1 MPPSL
6 WERTQR
12 NSKRG
17 FDKTWQ
23 ALDKLGDPVNR
34 LSYRLGAEAF
44 WPMTLDKEC
53 EKAARIMRSFCKDGF
68 YADEDGGPDVTPDGK
83 LNRPKGKQ
91 HVLQKIPQQVIQRAL
106 GLAIF
111 TTMRSGL
118 WFSGSGGAGVLLG
131 RVPGSGEWSPP
142 SGIMLHTAG
151 IGLLAGVDIYDCV
164 VVINTPEALEAFK
177 TFRCTIGGEIS
188 ASAGPVGVGG
198 ILESEVHR
206 RQTPIWNYMKSR
218 GLYGGIQIDGTVI
231 IERTDENE
239 RFYNEPLSVVDILAG
254 KARYAPP
261 EINGLLQTIKA
272 AQGDQDVDE
281 SLLPP
286 PGETPGDL
294 SNPVSGGPVFG
305 VPAVDDPDPFGVKAL
320 EAEGFFIRE
329 AGTNHHPSHEV
340 FEFKP
345 NPNSP
350 VYATFAASRASLDSS
365 NRTSWRVS
373 VQSHVSVDRGTQT
386 DNATAPTSVSRASSR
401 SRLALSDKE
410 DGEPDEVEEE
420 DIEDDLEVHEV
431 SSATVSKRGSGIE
444 DAAHQS
450 KRTSSSPNMESH
462 RQSPTTFTRA
472 RLVTIPK
479 RTMPVPPPLPP
490 RHPQRME
497 SASLPVSPVFPPL
510 PSSPSSASVDGRRSE
525 GSTDSSMLNGF
536 AELPLHFG
544 PASSH
549 RRGSSG
555 SAASLHESTIQE
567 RDEFHSISSDPSSD
581 HESDRA
587 SDDSHTTTD
596 ARDMEPHAITLD
608 SKVVSAMDQQQEQ
621 DNDVVHAQTI

>member
-12 NSKRG
+12 NSKKG

-34 LSYRLGAEAF
+34 LSYHLGAEAF

-53 EKAARIMRSFCKDGF
+53 EKAARILRSFCKDGF
-68 YADEDGGPDVTPDGK
+68 FADDDGGPDTTPDGK

-91 HVLQKIPQQVIQRAL
+91 HVLQKIPPQVIQRAL

-151 IGLLAGVDIYDCV
+151 VGLLAGVDIYDCV

-177 TFRCTIGGEIS
+177 TFRCTVGGEIS
-188 ASAGPVGVGG
+188 ASAGPIGVGG
-198 ILESEVHR
+198 ILESEVHK
-206 RQTPIWNYMKSR
+206 RQTPVWNYMKSR

-239 RFYNEPLSVVDILAG
+239 RFYCEPLSVVDILAG

-272 AQGDQDVDE
+272 AQGDRDVDE

-294 SNPVSGGPVFG
+294 SNPGGGPVFG

-329 AGTNHHPSHEV
+329 AGTKHHPSYDV

-365 NRTSWRVS
+365 NRTSWRAS

-410 DGEPDEVEEE
+410 GEADEVE

-444 DAAHQS
+444 DAHQPKS
-450 KRTSSSPNMESH
+450 ASSSPSIDSH
-462 RQSPTTFTRA
+462 RQSPTFTRA

-479 RTMPVPPPLPP
+479 RTLPPAPPLPP
-490 RHPQRME
+490 RHPQRIE
-497 SASLPVSPVFPPL
+497 STSTPVSPVFPPL
-510 PSSPSSASVDGRRSE
+510 PSSSSSSSSSSVDGRRSVV
-525 GSTDSSMLNGF
+525 STNSGMLNGF
-536 AELPLHFG
+536 AELPLHFR
-544 PASSH
+544 PSSSH
-549 RRGSSG
+549 SNVSG
-555 SAASLHESTIQE
+555 SLHESPIQE

-608 SKVVSAMDQQQEQ
+608 SKMSGMEQEH
-621 DNDVVHAQTI
+621 DVVHAQTIY

>member
-1 MPPSL
+1 MPQSI

-17 FDKTWQ
+17 FDKTWH

-53 EKAARIMRSFCKDGF
+53 EKAARIMRSFCNDGF
-68 YADEDGGPDVTPDGK
+68 YADDDGGPETTPDGK

-91 HVLQKIPQQVIQRAL
+91 HVLQKIPPQVIQQAL

-131 RVPGSGEWSPP
+131 RIPGSGEWSPP

-151 IGLLAGVDIYDCV
+151 VGLLAGVDIYDCV

-177 TFRCTIGGEIS
+177 TFRCTVGGEIS

-198 ILESEVHR
+198 ILESEVHK

-261 EINGLLQTIKA
+261 EINGLLHTIKA
-272 AQGDQDVDE
+272 AQGDTDVDE

-286 PGETPGDL
+286 AGETPGDL
-294 SNPVSGGPVFG
+294 SNPTGGPMFG

-329 AGTNHHPSHEV
+329 AGTNHHPSYEV

-365 NRTSWRVS
+365 NRTSWRAS

-386 DNATAPTSVSRASSR
+386 DNATAPTSISRTSSR
-401 SRLALSDKE
+401 SRLALSEK
-410 DGEPDEVEEE
+410 DGDLDEIE

-444 DAAHQS
+444 DALQS
-450 KRTSSSPNMESH
+450 KSASSSPNMESH
-462 RQSPTTFTRA
+462 RQSPTFTRA

-479 RTMPVPPPLPP
+479 RTTPAVAAVPPPLPP
-490 RHPQRME
+490 RHPQRLE
-497 SASLPVSPVFPPL
+497 SASTPVSPVFPPV

-525 GSTDSSMLNGF
+525 TTNNAMLNGF
-536 AELPLHFG
+536 AELPLHYLSSSSSHSSG
-544 PASSH
+544 LASSTH
-549 RRGSSG
+549 DSP
-555 SAASLHESTIQE
+555 IQE

-581 HESDRA
+581 HESDRV

-596 ARDMEPHAITLD
+596 GRDMEPHAISLD
-608 SKVVSAMDQQQEQ
+608 SKVSTVDQEP
-621 DNDVVHAQTI
+621 DVVHAQTI

>member
-1 MPPSL
+1 MPPTL

-12 NSKRG
+12 NSKKG

-23 ALDKLGDPVNR
+23 TLDKLGDPVNR

-68 YADEDGGPDVTPDGK
+68 YTDDGNPETTPEGK
-83 LNRPKGKQ
+83 LDRPKGKQ
-91 HVLQKIPQQVIQRAL
+91 WVLQKIPTKVIQRAL

-131 RVPGSGEWSPP
+131 RIPETGEWSPP

-151 IGLLAGVDIYDCV
+151 MGLLAGVDIYDCV

-177 TFRCTIGGEIS
+177 HFRCTVGGEIS

-198 ILESEVHR
+198 ILESELHK
-206 RQTPIWNYMKSR
+206 RQAPIWNYMKSR

-231 IERTDENE
+231 IERVDENE
-239 RFYNEPLSVVDILAG
+239 RFYGERISAIDILAG
-254 KARYAPP
+254 KARYPP
-261 EINGLLQTIKA
+261 REIDGLLQTIKA
-272 AQGDQDVDE
+272 AQGDVDVDE

-294 SNPVSGGPVFG
+294 SNPNAGPVFG

-329 AGTNHHPSHEV
+329 ASTKQRASHEV

-345 NPNSP
+345 NPSSP
-350 VYATFAASRASLDSS
+350 VYPTFAAARASIDSS
-365 NRTSWRVS
+365 NRASWRAS
-373 VQSHVSVDRGTQT
+373 VQSHGSVTRGTQT
-386 DNATAPTSVSRASSR
+386 DDATATAPTSVSRASSR
-401 SRLALSDKE
+401 SQFASSDKE
-410 DGEPDEVEEE
+410 SRWDQDPDDGNQETDRASI
-420 DIEDDLEVHEV
+420 IEDDFEVHEV
-431 SSATVSKRGSGIE
+431 SSATVSKRGSAIE
-444 DAAHQS
+444 EPGKPS
-450 KRTSSSPNMESH
+450 GSPVESH
-462 RQSPTTFTRA
+462 RHSPSFTRA

-479 RTMPVPPPLPP
+479 RTPPPLPP
-490 RHPQRME
+490 RHPQRAE
-497 SASLPVSPVFPPL
+497 SASLPVSPVSPL
-510 PSSPSSASVDGRRSE
+510 PSSLDGRRSAA
-525 GSTDSSMLNGF
+525 STSHASLNGF
-536 AELPLHFG
+536 AELPLHYF
-544 PASSH
+544 SSNSSSSSKVSSTSH
-549 RRGSSG
+549 GSPP
-555 SAASLHESTIQE
+555 QE

-581 HESDRA
+581 RESDRE
-587 SDDSHTTTD
+587 SDDSHTTND
-596 ARDMEPHAITLD
+596 GRNEEPHAITHD
-608 SKVVSAMDQQQEQ
+608 SKVEAVDYS
-621 DNDVVHAQTI
+621 NDYSNFVHAQTT